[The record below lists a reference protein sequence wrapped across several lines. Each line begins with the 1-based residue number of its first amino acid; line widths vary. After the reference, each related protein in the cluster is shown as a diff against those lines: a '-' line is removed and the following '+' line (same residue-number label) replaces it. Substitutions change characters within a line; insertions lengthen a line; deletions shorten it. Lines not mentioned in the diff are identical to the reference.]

1 MSNLISF
8 WDKKIRPKSSF
19 FIKQPQLLSIIDEL
33 DFQIEQFENK
43 INELKI
49 EPKVSK
55 GNLFKPP
62 TNIFQVKQPE
72 PEPIEAPSSPSRYSY
87 RNSLFFSSFASNK
100 EDDDFLLTNNTK
112 NNSLFSS
119 SFNNPIEIEQENI
132 IYKDENKKY
141 IKYTDIDLLIKKIAN
156 NEIEFESEDRYKHFI
171 EGFCIQYSLFISQS
185 NLISKLNTGFNYFY
199 SRYRNGE
206 TTESN
211 GEEKKQVLP
220 VNLIHFIS
228 SFIKTSFKYELD
240 PLSKDNIKKLSDFY
254 KTLMSVYEIKNLME
268 NELKEILTLLEQ
280 TQSNSNS
287 IQKEEI
293 KHSISIG
300 RGERFDIFDEE
311 EEAIA
316 KELTRITAILFNKI
330 TYKEFFKARFTKK
343 EKKKT
348 SPNIIE
354 AFERFNNL
362 SFFIIEE
369 ILSYNTK
376 ENRAKSI
383 EKFISIANIL
393 KKLNNFND
401 CMSIVAALNHR
412 IIKGLKKTWKC
423 LSSSTISQFN
433 LIKQFISFEDN
444 YKLLRTQQE
453 DSIKTKQ
460 PFLPFLGYY
469 TKKICFLEEQG
480 GYIKNGSLLNCD
492 KIAEF
497 HIYLEEFFKFKNV
510 SYAIERQND
519 LSVLQCLSPAR
530 EEELDKIALQ
540 IEPSFTLNVKG
551 AEEEKRFT
559 STDKEYKRITNG
571 FSDKKSFI

>member
-1 MSNLISF
+1 M
-8 WDKKIRPKSSF
+8 
-19 FIKQPQLLSIIDEL
+19 

-43 INELKI
+43 INELKT
-49 EPKVSK
+49 EPKVVSK
-55 GNLFKPP
+55 GNLFKLPA
-62 TNIFQVKQPE
+62 NIFQVKQSE

-112 NNSLFSS
+112 NNSLFSA

-141 IKYTDIDLLIKKIAN
+141 IKYTDIDLLIRKIAN
-156 NEIEFESEDRYKHFI
+156 NEIEFESEERYKHFI

-185 NLISKLNTGFNYFY
+185 NLISKFNTGFHFFY

-206 TTESN
+206 ETN
-211 GEEKKQVLP
+211 QVLP
-220 VNLIHFIS
+220 MNLIHFIS
-228 SFIKTSFKYELD
+228 SFIKTNLQYEID
-240 PLSKDNIKKLSDFY
+240 PLSKDNIKKLIDFY

-268 NELKEILTLLEQ
+268 NELKEMLALLDK
-280 TQSNSNS
+280 TQSNNS
-287 IQKEEI
+287 SIKEEVI
-293 KHSISIG
+293 SISIG

-311 EEAIA
+311 EESIA
-316 KELTRITAILFNKI
+316 KELTRITYILFNKI

-369 ILSYNTK
+369 VLSYNTK
-376 ENRAKSI
+376 EKRAKAI
-383 EKFISIANIL
+383 EKFISIANEL

-401 CMSIVAALNHR
+401 CMSIIAALNHR
-412 IIKGLKKTWKC
+412 IIKGIKKTWKC

-433 LIKQFISFEDN
+433 SIKQFISFEDN

-453 DSIKTKQ
+453 DAIKTKQ

-480 GYIKNGSLLNCD
+480 SYIKNGSLLNCD

-510 SYAIERQND
+510 SYSIERQKD
-519 LSVLQCLSPAR
+519 LSVLQCLSPAG
-530 EEELDKIALQ
+530 EEELEKIATQ
-540 IEPSFTLNVKG
+540 IEPSFSLNVKG

-571 FSDKKSFI
+571 FTDKKSFI

>member
-49 EPKVSK
+49 EPKLSK

-228 SFIKTSFKYELD
+228 SFIKTSIKYELD
-240 PLSKDNIKKLSDFY
+240 PLSKDNLKKLSDFY

-268 NELKEILTLLEQ
+268 NELKEILALLEQ

-287 IQKEEI
+287 IQQEEI

-354 AFERFNNL
+354 AFERFNNF

>member
-228 SFIKTSFKYELD
+228 SFIKTSIKYELD